1 MSDPYRTLGLEPGAA
16 MADVKRAYRRLAKA
30 YHPDSAG
37 EAALPRFLA
46 IHEAYEAIRTGRPI
60 ASGRRSTASTNRPPA
75 EAWWAD
81 PDRARAA
88 REQARRRA
96 GGAGRAA
103 GPAGAGA
110 AGAAGRPGSTAS
122 GGPRTSGASG
132 ASGASRGTR
141 GAGGS
146 TGTSGEARAGG
157 SSRTSSGSPRGRRH
171 VRKATMGSTSY
182 DEARD
187 HQDANDPTWSGASW
201 YGPSTGEYWIINPRE
216 YADPRKHGPEYQS
229 RARRMAEA
237 AAMGQPGA
245 ATDVEEE
252 VVDADPADLG
262 DGGSPAEAHASG
274 QTRATGQA
282 PAPGQARAAYSGAR
296 RREPS
301 RGDMPTAGGDAAWK
315 FGAANAAAE
324 RATGREARG
333 SASARPRR
341 EAWAGTAGGSTVREG
356 TRQPDAAAADWSS
369 AWPPN
374 SRSARRSGPRKRA
387 IPRDLIGG
395 PADDPIRR
403 LGIALIAWPPIGIA
417 AAALIGDVTGCATFS
432 ASCGGTEPMLPWL
445 AQAAILGLL
454 LLLPPIARIL
464 AGGAIGVLVAL
475 VPLTAFLV
483 AVGGTGAP
491 QAGFALAFLLAL
503 AWLLGIV
510 WGLTQLRRRGLA
522 RVGP

>member
-1 MSDPYRTLGLEPGAA
+1 MIDPYRTLGLEPGAA

-46 IHEAYEAIRTGRPI
+46 INEAYEAIRAGRPI
-60 ASGRRSTASTNRPPA
+60 APGRRSAGASSDRPPA
-75 EAWWAD
+75 EAWRAD

-96 GGAGRAA
+96 GAA
-103 GPAGAGA
+103 GTTGAAGGAGA
-110 AGAAGRPGSTAS
+110 PGRAGSTPPGGAGAS
-122 GGPRTSGASG
+122 GGSRGRSGAGGSTG
-132 ASGASRGTR
+132 

-146 TGTSGEARAGG
+146 TGTSGEARAGA
-157 SSRTSSGSPRGRRH
+157 SRRTSSGGSRGRRH

-237 AAMGQPGA
+237 APLGRSGPE
-245 ATDVEEE
+245 TDAEEE
-252 VVDADPADLG
+252 IVDADAADLG
-262 DGGSPAEAHASG
+262 DGASPAAAQASG
-274 QTRATGQA
+274 QARAD
-282 PAPGQARAAYSGAR
+282 GQARAAHRGAG

-301 RGDMPTAGGDAAWK
+301 RADTPTARGDAARS
-315 FGAANAAAE
+315 FGAATAGAE
-324 RATGREARG
+324 RGTRREARG

-341 EAWAGTAGGSTVREG
+341 EAWAGTTRGGTVREG
-356 TRQPDAAAADWSS
+356 ARQPDAAAAAWSS
-369 AWPPN
+369 AWPPRA
-374 SRSARRSGPRKRA
+374 RSARRAGTRRRSL
-387 IPRDLIGG
+387 PRDLIGG

-445 AQAAILGLL
+445 AQAAIIGLL

-464 AGGAIGVLVAL
+464 AGGSIGVLVAL

-491 QAGFALAFLLAL
+491 QAGFALAFLLGL
-503 AWLLGIV
+503 AWLLGIA
-510 WGLTQLRRRGLA
+510 WGVAQLRRRGLA
-522 RVGP
+522 RVGS